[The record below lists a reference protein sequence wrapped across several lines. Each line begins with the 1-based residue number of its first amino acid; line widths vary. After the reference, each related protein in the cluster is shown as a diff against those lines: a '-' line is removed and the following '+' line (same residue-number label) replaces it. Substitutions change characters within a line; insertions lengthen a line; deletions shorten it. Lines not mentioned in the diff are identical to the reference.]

1 MPEQLTAPAPAA
13 PTSSTQA
20 APAPATTGGAASPT
34 PPASPGG
41 AESAESTNLDSAF
54 DRMESRYAPKAAPE
68 KKEAEPKPDP
78 KVSRGTEPQK
88 PTPPPKPTEEK
99 KDDRQMSDGPGPK
112 ALREQLAKVNKERD
126 ELSKSIPELK
136 AKIAEFEAKGK
147 DTSALTEQLT
157 REKAEKE
164 QLMAEIRMLKKE
176 VSPDFK
182 QKWDKPFD
190 AAVGYAQRIVPEL
203 IVLGEKDLESGQQIT
218 QDRPAVWS
226 DFTALY
232 SMPINKAISLSK
244 KMFGDASSIV
254 EHHLTKLK
262 DLQFQRDTALEE
274 EKAGWKANETRE
286 IAEQAQQRERWQKA
300 SEKTRTELI
309 NAHPELYD
317 EDPNDPEGN
326 ELLRLGRQYMTEV
339 PKTEDQAVRMYERN
353 KLNAEAAPRL
363 AHRLE
368 KANARIAELEAQV
381 AEFKASGPGTTRRST
396 QETGTGEESLSFEE
410 EMKRA
415 VAV

>member
-1 MPEQLTAPAPAA
+1 MTETSVTPTTTPTNSPSPAPT
-13 PTSSTQA
+13 TS
-20 APAPATTGGAASPT
+20 TTPT
-34 PPASPGG
+34 PSAPSRPAVETG
-41 AESAESTNLDSAF
+41 AGEDKTSADLDSAF
-54 DRMESRYAPKAAPE
+54 EKMESRYAPKTPID
-68 KKEAEPKPDP
+68 KKEQDTKTSPVTKP
-78 KVSRGTEPQK
+78 PQQQTK
-88 PTPPPKPTEEK
+88 PPEEK
-99 KDDRQMSDGPGPK
+99 KDDRQIQEGPK

-136 AKIAEFEAKGK
+136 AKIAEFESK
-147 DTSALTEQLT
+147 DKNTSALTEQLAK
-157 REKAEKE
+157 EQAEKE
-164 QLMAEIRMLKKE
+164 QLNATIRMLKKE

-182 QKWDKPFD
+182 QKWDKPFE

-203 IVLGEKDLESGQQIT
+203 IVLGEKDPESGQQIT